1 MYGRSWF
8 LAAPAVAIAALWCG
22 VVPLAGQARQTPPKA
37 ATKNWVPPRTP
48 DGRPD
53 LQGIWNFSSL
63 TPLERPGQ
71 FAGKDV
77 LTEEEL
83 AEFEKQAVERNDADR
98 RTPGTAADVNL
109 AYNNFWY
116 DRGAKSTN
124 RTSLVVDPPDGRVP
138 ALTAEGQ
145 RRAAARAE
153 ARRQHGPADSPEDR
167 SLAERCLLFGAGPPM
182 MPGPYNNNVQVVQSR
197 DQVVIHTEMIHDARI
212 VPLDGRPHLSARVRL
227 WMGDSRGHWEGD
239 TLVVD
244 TTNFSDRTNVRG
256 SDENL
261 HLIERFTLVDADTL
275 IYRYTVD
282 DSTVFTRPWTVE
294 IPLARTEDHI
304 YEYACHE
311 ANYGM
316 TGILK
321 GARADEA
328 AAGK

>member
-1 MYGRSWF
+1 MGGRSWF
-8 LAAPAVAIAALWCG
+8 LAAPAAAIAALWFG
-22 VVPLAGQARQTPPKA
+22 VVPLAGQARPTPPKA
-37 ATKNWVPPRTP
+37 AAKNWIPPRTS

-138 ALTAEGQ
+138 ALTPEGQ

-212 VPLDGRPHLSARVRL
+212 VPLDGRPHLSPRVRL

-244 TTNFSDRTNVRG
+244 TTNFSDRTNFRG

-275 IYRYTVD
+275 IYRYTID
-282 DSTVFTRPWTVE
+282 DPTVFTRLWTVE

-316 TGILK
+316 MGILK